1 MRQRTLLMMS
11 ALLCC
16 CYAGLGAARSSQLH
30 APALA
35 TAIPSSIHR
44 IQCHRRQLQACEQ
57 EFQAC
62 RARYQAKQMYGSAV
76 ETECRSGHYY
86 QCIYACGS
94 YPVDGHIEQLD
105 PDNFMPEQ
113 PAR

>member
-1 MRQRTLLMMS
+1 
-11 ALLCC
+11 
-16 CYAGLGAARSSQLH
+16 
-30 APALA
+30 
-35 TAIPSSIHR
+35 
-44 IQCHRRQLQACEQ
+44 
-57 EFQAC
+57 
-62 RARYQAKQMYGSAV
+62 MYGSAV